1 MPDIPTEKYME
12 VEKRLLPK
20 LTKKYVTLYK
30 NKEELLEKYSE
41 ILRELDKLRERNAEL
56 EEQHENDELAIE
68 YYKRAECP
76 FYQHEGKCV
85 DEVKKSD
92 LKPIYE
98 TQFRRKRNGG

>member
-1 MPDIPTEKYME
+1 MNEEKLIARITQLTIE
-12 VEKRLLPK
+12 LNK
-20 LTKKYVTLYK
+20 LA
-30 NKEELLEKYSE
+30 
-41 ILRELDKLRERNAEL
+41 ERNAEL
-56 EEQHENDELAIE
+56 EEQHECDELAIE